1 MKCVLD
7 YEKIGKFLQHLRLEK
22 GYSQKKVAEKLFVT
36 RQLVSKCERGISLPS
51 NELLVSLCKFYNIS
65 ANEILAGEKF

>member
-36 RQLVSKCERGISLPS
+36 RQLVSKWERGISHS
-51 NELLVSLCKFYNIS
+51 
-65 ANEILAGEKF
+65 